1 MIVMC
6 FGNVIYELF
15 LMLFKCQE
23 KKRKLVTF
31 LDLFRLSEFIQDAT
45 KFQNM
50 FMGMVRVPLW
60 QGYHLYLDK
69 PESKKMFCLFFF
81 FNSAILMAF
90 SCVVFH

>member
-1 MIVMC
+1 
-6 FGNVIYELF
+6 
-15 LMLFKCQE
+15 MLFKCQT
-23 KKRKLVTF
+23 KKQKLVTF
-31 LDLFRLSEFIQDAT
+31 LDLFRLLEFIQHAN

-81 FNSAILMAF
+81 FFFLNSAIFIAF